1 MNEHKMSIPKLEA
14 QARACRDVLQEAMEA
29 VFVHK
34 RPADRT
40 LNTFLRNNKQY
51 GSRDR
56 RLLSEAVFAV
66 FRWWGALRK
75 LFDKEELEILE
86 TEVPELSYN
95 GAAALLLAAMVM
107 EKRELPDVA
116 VIWMREL
123 GLRREEVNDLVVTG
137 KSADGLDG
145 WRVLGLVRGALRRK
159 PVKSLKLNPFDLVP
173 EWFPK
178 YLPAD
183 VKPERL
189 AQWFQRRPPMWLRV
203 QNGADPAR
211 LAAELKEKY
220 QLNVKSNP
228 DAPANALNIARPQV
242 NLYGIDEYRK
252 GMFEVQDLAS
262 QAIGLVCAP
271 KPGQR
276 WWDACAG
283 AGGKSLQL
291 ADLMNRKGTV
301 VATDVRS
308 YKLDDLRTRARRA
321 GFPNIECRE
330 WNGKALR
337 AKHQANYDGVLVDA
351 PCSCSG
357 TWRRNPDARWSS
369 DESEVAEIS
378 KLQLEILTHAAA
390 GVKPDG
396 ILVYATCSICEPEN
410 TGVVEKFLA
419 ENPEFE
425 LEPFTNPLTGE
436 PCSGMLHIYP
446 WDGDCDAMFA
456 ARMRR
461 KKE

>member
-1 MNEHKMSIPKLEA
+1 MNEQKMSMSKLEA
-14 QARACRDVLQEAMEA
+14 QARACRDALQEVMEA

-40 LNTFLRNNKQY
+40 LNSFLRNNKQY

-56 RLLSEAVFAV
+56 KLLSEAVFAV
-66 FRWWGALRK
+66 FRWWGAIRK
-75 LFDKEELEILE
+75 LFDREELEVLE
-86 TEVPELSYN
+86 SEVPEISYN
-95 GAAALLLAAMVM
+95 GAAALLLTAMVM
-107 EKRELPDVA
+107 EKRELPEVA

-123 GLRREEVNDLVVTG
+123 GLRQSEVNDLVVTG
-137 KSADGLDG
+137 KGSDGLDG
-145 WRVLGLVRGALRRK
+145 WRILGLVRAALRRK
-159 PVKSLKLNPFDLVP
+159 ALKSLKLTPFDLVP

-183 VKPERL
+183 IKAEKL
-189 AQWFQRRPPMWLRV
+189 ALWFQRRPPMWLRV
-203 QNGADPAR
+203 QNNADPVR
-211 LAAELKEKY
+211 LAADLKEKY
-220 QLNVKSNP
+220 LLNVKSNP
-228 DAPANALNIARPQV
+228 AFPNALSIARPQV
-242 NLYGIDEYRK
+242 NLYGIEEYRK

-262 QAIGLVCAP
+262 QMIGLVCAP

-283 AGGKSLQL
+283 AGGKTLQL
-291 ADLMNRKGTV
+291 ADQMKQKGTV
-301 VATDVRS
+301 VATDIRA
-308 YKLDDLRTRARRA
+308 YKLDDLRTRAKRA

-330 WNGKALR
+330 WNGKSLR
-337 AKHQANYDGVLVDA
+337 SKQQKVYDGVLVDA

-357 TWRRNPDARWSS
+357 TWRRNPDARWST
-369 DESEVAEIS
+369 DEAEIAEIS
-378 KLQLEILTHAAA
+378 KLQLEILSHASG

-410 TGVVEKFLA
+410 TAVVEAFLA
-419 ENPEFE
+419 ADPEFE
-425 LEPFTNPLTGE
+425 LEKFINPLTGGE
-436 PCSGMLHIYP
+436 CSGMLHIYP

-461 KKE
+461 KKAE